1 MCVNTHV
8 CIYAHTAV
16 VCYHN
21 VIEIKT
27 EIIRVGL

>member
-1 MCVNTHV
+1 MCVNTH
-8 CIYAHTAV
+8 IYIYTHTAV
-16 VCYHN
+16 ACYRN